1 MLARNLGMKVI
12 AEGIETK
19 EQLAQLRALSC
30 EFGQGYLF
38 SKPLDAELVTALMQ
52 NDQQVS
58 LPYSIE
64 LHQKDNSKYLDS
76 SLVM

>member
-1 MLARNLGMKVI
+1 MIHFRGRLAAKPHDDFSQRI
-12 AEGIETK
+12 
-19 EQLAQLRALSC
+19 LSLNHQYRRKSS
-30 EFGQGYLF
+30 GRSVRYVHG
-38 SKPLDAELVTALMQ
+38 DTLMQ
-52 NDQQVS
+52 NDQQDS